1 MAVKSNSLASNN
13 NIGEIANKMSNSEND
28 LNSISS
34 ALNSFIKHL
43 NSIYKQGGGKDTN
56 ISEKVGTFKMVFKS
70 YLDLFTGTL
79 NLDKD
84 KIKSLKNASKMTSV
98 IQSTKDV
105 LDAIAEVMGKFA
117 EDLSSKESQFKALNS
132 ILTTQKTSKQSQKDS
147 KWENMIITDNET
159 TESGGLLDSI
169 NLILN
174 VSNQLNEVKVPK
186 WKAKHKF
193 RQILRTFTS
202 LWNMLYK
209 NFSKYGPET
218 TDVIYSGVKA
228 MEKLTMSLPTMIDK
242 ITKPLLLVAVSGKIA
257 EIGMKFLCGREAI
270 TLDVNK
276 EGKLVFVNVY
286 KNGLIAGILGI
297 VKNLDTLNDYKNFK
311 GITDKL
317 TLFSDSIL
325 KLTKSLAKVAVLGKP
340 AELGLILLVGKGGGK
355 DDTGGIIGL
364 ILKAFV
370 KLIKH
375 KETINNASEAIGNMA
390 KAILAMTGTLVLLAL
405 AGVFI
410 AVAFPAISLTLLVML
425 GLTMLLAWLG
435 SRMVKK
441 EIKDGAKTLALMGL
455 AFSLFALTVVL
466 LASIG
471 EFAEAS
477 WPQILKVGAMLV
489 VMVGV
494 FWILG
499 KFSKK
504 LNAATMSLL
513 WIALATAIIGIV
525 AVGLVEVSDLI
536 DGDWG
541 SIFMIGVMMIGIA
554 TTMVAISFISKAIKP
569 KDLVTIGILA
579 GIAVVLTGII
589 GTFAIIANNTDMG
602 KLWGVF
608 GMMPAIIGVL
618 TAMAIG
624 IGALCM
630 IPVMG
635 VIIASGTVVMAA
647 LAGIG
652 IGLATAI
659 KELTI
664 AMMLMDA
671 AGFTKEELIKR
682 TKEPVEVLMS
692 LVEYINDN
700 KNINVINIT
709 GAAYKMNR
717 LSSITTS
724 IGNMAEVLQKIASLQ
739 IPTEFDK
746 DGKPIK
752 FKTME
757 NSDFEYAAQNA
768 ASIASILTAMC
779 SDSEKTLMIQGQSVT
794 IKTIDFDALD
804 NIGMFAAMKF
814 KRLNKIVV
822 SIGNMADTIQKL
834 ASLSVPSG
842 FDEEGKPK
850 DYVKMTTTDFTDAAN
865 NACTI
870 ATTIVGALADET
882 FQQQIDQIS
891 KRDAKVMSLVF
902 DAVSKLSGMT
912 ELLSNLAR
920 GEFPLQVKQNDDGT
934 TTVVDSIKVQDI
946 LDNKENITKDIR
958 DLSLIIIEGMN
969 LQGATLANGTVIKD
983 PEEYLEDM
991 EEYTEALTKLV
1002 TNGTN
1007 NVKSIMDTY
1016 KNNIVG
1022 QNMHNVKKC
1031 YTIAFDVVTDFVSRF
1046 GGGKGITA
1054 TQATEFDK
1062 ATKSLGGMLKNIN
1075 DTDLGKLKVARDL
1088 MHDMWQ
1094 FAKAI
1099 DGDFEKLA
1107 ECINEDLI
1115 EAIEKLQEALEKGG
1129 NYGGGSGGS
1138 GGSSSSGSSPA
1149 DSKSGGPKV
1158 LKNTKDKSNENL
1170 INAINS
1176 LKSEIDKID
1185 FNGKRFKFE
1194 FNNKT
1199 GGKLIIDED

>member
-1 MAVKSNSLASNN
+1 MAQIPNQSNL
-13 NIGEIANKMSNSEND
+13 GEIAASIRND
-28 LNSISS
+28 GKSLNSIISVMTSFAKTMENFTKINIDTKS
-34 ALNSFIKHL
+34 AFAKFTETYTSFLQTVEFINK
-43 NSIYKQGGGKDTN
+43 SGGGSMAN
-56 ISEKVGTFKMVFKS
+56 FG
-70 YLDLFTGTL
+70 
-79 NLDKD
+79 
-84 KIKSLKNASKMTSV
+84 KNAQN
-98 IQSTKDV
+98 I
-105 LDAIAEVMGKFA
+105 LIAIEVF
-117 EDLSSKESQFKALNS
+117 SSK
-132 ILTTQKTSKQSQKDS
+132 
-147 KWENMIITDNET
+147 
-159 TESGGLLDSI
+159 
-169 NLILN
+169 LILN
-174 VSNQLNEVKVPK
+174 GVLKFNKVLENYKDFASQKAVQISGLLTSNKMKVDDDKNNAINVPK
-186 WKAKHKF
+186 PQTSQMSFIDLVNMLVAISDRMNKFKGFSLAGTIKF
-193 RQILRTFTS
+193 R
-202 LWNMLYK
+202 
-209 NFSKYGPET
+209 
-218 TDVIYSGVKA
+218 A
-228 MEKLTMSLPTMIDK
+228 
-242 ITKPLLLVAVSGKIA
+242 
-257 EIGMKFLCGREAI
+257 KF
-270 TLDVNK
+270 
-276 EGKLVFVNVY
+276 
-286 KNGLIAGILGI
+286 
-297 VKNLDTLNDYKNFK
+297 
-311 GITDKL
+311 
-317 TLFSDSIL
+317 SIL
-325 KLTKSLAKVAVLGKP
+325 IKNMNWMWNKLRSGFVGMLQDAGKVQVIATSMNV
-340 AELGLILLVGKGGGK
+340 I
-355 DDTGGIIGL
+355 
-364 ILKAFV
+364 
-370 KLIKH
+370 
-375 KETINNASEAIGNMA
+375 S
-390 KAILAMTGTLVLLAL
+390 KAINGIAPGINIMTKT
-405 AGVFI
+405 
-410 AVAFPAISLTLLVML
+410 LVML
-425 GLTMLLAWLG
+425 GAFGPVVKLGIRVLVGRRGSKNNVIGALLRVIKRLMFSAAGRHPMKVIKSVLCVRMTSEMLL
-435 SRMVKK
+435 
-441 EIKDGAKTLALMGL
+441 EITKNLALISLLGIPALLGGLVLMG
-455 AFSLFALTVVL
+455 
-466 LASIG
+466 
-471 EFAEAS
+471 
-477 WPQILKVGAMLV
+477 
-489 VMVGV
+489 
-494 FWILG
+494 
-499 KFSKK
+499 
-504 LNAATMSLL
+504 TMSALL
-513 WIALATAIIGIV
+513 WIIKRVAKYTKAILFGSIAIKNITKAILLLSLSIV
-525 AVGLVEVSDLI
+525 AIVLTGMLIVQALPLITVTFLFVGALLI
-536 DGDWG
+536 FFSLLG
-541 SIFMIGVMMIGIA
+541 SIVLRKLIGRGSKTLVHISLAVLLLSLTVILIATTGEYINVNWEKIGMLGVMMAGLLGVFLIIGLFSRWMTKASKSLLFIALSVAIMAGVAMILVFMSNYIGGNWDSIKMIIFGMVGIA
-554 TTMVAISFISKAIKP
+554 GSMVLISWIASEALGWKAIGAMAALVAIA
-569 KDLVTIGILA
+569 GALA
-579 GIAVVLTGII
+579 
-589 GTFAIIANNTDMG
+589 AIIYVFAEIARTTDMG

-608 GMMPAIIGVL
+608 GMLPAIAGVL
-618 TAMAIG
+618 LAFTLA
-624 IGALCM
+624 IGALVT
-630 IPVMG
+630 IPIMG
-635 VIIASGTVVMAA
+635 FIIATGATVMAA

-652 IGLATAI
+652 IGLANAI

-682 TKEPVEVLMS
+682 TKEPIEVLMR

-779 SDSEKTLMIQGQSVT
+779 SDSEKTLMIQGQPVT

-850 DYVKMTTTDFTDAAN
+850 DYVKMTTTDFTNASQ

-920 GEFPLQVKQNDDGT
+920 GEFPLNVKQNEDGT
-934 TTVVDSIKVQDI
+934 TTVIDSIKVQDI
-946 LDNKENITKDIR
+946 TDNKENITKDIR

-969 LQGATLANGTVIKD
+969 LQGATLANGTVIED
-983 PEEYLEDM
+983 PEDYLEDM
-991 EEYTEALTKLV
+991 EEYTEHLTKLV

-1007 NVKSIMDTY
+1007 NVKSIMETY

-1031 YTIAFDVVTDFVSRF
+1031 YTIAFDVVTDFISRF
-1046 GGGKGITA
+1046 GGGKGITT

-1115 EAIEKLQEALEKGG
+1115 EAIEKLQEVLEKGV
-1129 NYGGGSGGS
+1129 NYGGSGGS
-1138 GGSSSSGSSPA
+1138 GGSDKSPA

-1158 LKNTKDKSNENL
+1158 LKNTKDKSNENI
-1170 INAINS
+1170 INAIDS
-1176 LKSEIDKID
+1176 LKSAINKID
-1185 FNGKRFKFE
+1185 FNGKQFNFE

-1199 GGKLIIDED
+1199 GGKLIIDEN

>member
-1 MAVKSNSLASNN
+1 MAQIPNQTNL
-13 NIGEIANKMSNSEND
+13 GEIAASISNDGKS
-28 LNSISS
+28 LNSIISVMTSFAKSMENFTKINIDTKSAFAKFTETYTSFLQTVEFINKSGGGSMANFGKNAQNILIAIEVFSS
-34 ALNSFIKHL
+34 KLVLNGVLKFSKVLENYKDFASQKAAQISGLFTSSKMKVDNDKNNAINVPKPQTKQMSFI
-43 NSIYKQGGGKDTN
+43 
-56 ISEKVGTFKMVFKS
+56 
-70 YLDLFTGTL
+70 DL
-79 NLDKD
+79 
-84 KIKSLKNASKMTSV
+84 V
-98 IQSTKDV
+98 
-105 LDAIAEVMGKFA
+105 
-117 EDLSSKESQFKALNS
+117 
-132 ILTTQKTSKQSQKDS
+132 
-147 KWENMIITDNET
+147 NM
-159 TESGGLLDSI
+159 
-169 NLILN
+169 
-174 VSNQLNEVKVPK
+174 
-186 WKAKHKF
+186 
-193 RQILRTFTS
+193 
-202 LWNMLYK
+202 
-209 NFSKYGPET
+209 
-218 TDVIYSGVKA
+218 
-228 MEKLTMSLPTMIDK
+228 
-242 ITKPLLLVAVSGKIA
+242 LVAVSDRMDKFKGFSLAGTVKFRAKFSMLVKNMNWMWNELRSGFVGMLQDAGKVQVIA
-257 EIGMKFLCGREAI
+257 TSMNVISKAI
-270 TLDVNK
+270 NGIAPGINIMSKTLIMLGSLGPLV
-276 EGKLVFVNVY
+276 KL
-286 KNGLIAGILGI
+286 GILVLVGRKGSKYSVI
-297 VKNLDTLNDYKNFK
+297 GALLRVIKRVMLSSASRQPMKVIKGMICIRISSEMLLEVTKNLALISLL
-311 GITDKL
+311 GIPALLGGLVLMGTMTALLWIIRK
-317 TLFSDSIL
+317 TSRHIKSIL
-325 KLTKSLAKVAVLGKP
+325 LGSI
-340 AELGLILLVGKGGGK
+340 A
-355 DDTGGIIGL
+355 
-364 ILKAFV
+364 
-370 KLIKH
+370 IKNI
-375 KETINNASEAIGNMA
+375 T
-390 KAILAMTGTLVLLAL
+390 KAILLLSLSIVAIVLTGMLIVQAL
-405 AGVFI
+405 PLITVTF
-410 AVAFPAISLTLLVML
+410 
-425 GLTMLLAWLG
+425 
-435 SRMVKK
+435 
-441 EIKDGAKTLALMGL
+441 
-455 AFSLFALTVVL
+455 LF
-466 LASIG
+466 
-471 EFAEAS
+471 
-477 WPQILKVGAMLV
+477 VGAMLL
-489 VMVGV
+489 
-494 FWILG
+494 FFSILG
-499 KFSKK
+499 SVILRKLIGRGSKT
-504 LNAATMSLL
+504 LVHISL
-513 WIALATAIIGIV
+513 
-525 AVGLVEVSDLI
+525 AVLLLSLTVIL
-536 DGDWG
+536 
-541 SIFMIGVMMIGIA
+541 IA
-554 TTMVAISFISKAIKP
+554 TTGEYIQVNWEKIGMLAVMMAGLLGVFVIIGLFSKWMDKASKSLLFIALSVAIM
-569 KDLVTIGILA
+569 A
-579 GIAVVLTGII
+579 GIAVTLVFISNYIGGDWDSIKMIIFGMVGITGSMVLISWIASEALGWKAI
-589 GTFAIIANNTDMG
+589 GAMAALVAIAGALAAIIYVFSEIAQTTDMG

-608 GMMPAIIGVL
+608 AMMPAIIGVL

-659 KELTI
+659 KELTV

-700 KNINVINIT
+700 KNINVLNIT
-709 GAAYKMNR
+709 AAAYKMNR

-757 NSDFEYAAQNA
+757 NSDFEYASQNA

-779 SDSEKTLMIQGQSVT
+779 SSSEKTLMIQGKPVT

-850 DYVKMTTTDFTDAAN
+850 DYVKMTTTDFTTAAQ

-870 ATTIVGALADET
+870 ATTIVGALADEA

-912 ELLSNLAR
+912 DLLSNLAR
-920 GEFPLQVKQNDDGT
+920 GEFPLNVKQNEDGT
-934 TTVVDSIKVQDI
+934 TTVIDSIKVQDI
-946 LDNKENITKDIR
+946 TNNKEKITKDIR

-969 LQGATLANGTVIKD
+969 LQGATLTNGTVIED
-983 PEEYLEDM
+983 PEDYLDDM
-991 EEYTEALTKLV
+991 EEYTEQLTKLV

-1046 GGGKGITA
+1046 GGGKGITTA
-1054 TQATEFDK
+1054 QATEFDK

-1075 DTDLGKLKVARDL
+1075 STDLGKLKVARDL

-1115 EAIEKLQEALEKGG
+1115 EAIEKLQEVLEKGVNVG
-1129 NYGGGSGGS
+1129 SSGGGAPVQPIVKTPKQVHDKQNGKEQKPAQNNNTALLNALKDLQSALSKGTYTVSLAPGA
-1138 GGSSSSGSSPA
+1138 A
-1149 DSKSGGPKV
+1149 DSFIV
-1158 LKNTKDKSNENL
+1158 
-1170 INAINS
+1170 
-1176 LKSEIDKID
+1176 
-1185 FNGKRFKFE
+1185 KRQ
-1194 FNNKT
+1194 
-1199 GGKLIIDED
+1199 